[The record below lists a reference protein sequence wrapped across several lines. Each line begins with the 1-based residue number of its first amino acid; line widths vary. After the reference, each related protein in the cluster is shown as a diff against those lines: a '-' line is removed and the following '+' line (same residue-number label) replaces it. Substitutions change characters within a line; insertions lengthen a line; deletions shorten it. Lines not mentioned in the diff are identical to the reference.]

1 MSKKKKRP
9 LNKKTGVA
17 GKRKAPGKTKTGR
30 VSGIISS
37 ALALYEQGNIRGA
50 RRAFLSILKKDTL
63 NTDALY
69 NLGIIAKDHK
79 NYDEA
84 INYYE
89 RVISID
95 PAYVNAYF
103 GLGGMMMH
111 MKNLQRLCPCL
122 RIIPTPGIT
131 LES

>member
-9 LNKKTGVA
+9 LNKKTKVA
-17 GKRKAPGKTKTGR
+17 GKRKAPGKTKPGR
-30 VSGIISS
+30 VSDIISS
-37 ALALYEQGNIRGA
+37 ALALYQQGDVRGA
-50 RRAFLSILKKDTL
+50 KRAFLGILRKNAL

-103 GLGGMMMH
+103 GLGH